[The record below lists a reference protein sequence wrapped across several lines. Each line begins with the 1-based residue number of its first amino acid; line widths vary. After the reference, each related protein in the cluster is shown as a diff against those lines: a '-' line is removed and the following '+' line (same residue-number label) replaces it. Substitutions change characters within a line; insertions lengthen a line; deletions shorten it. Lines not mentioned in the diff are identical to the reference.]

1 MLRLSR
7 GKCVLVLSYP
17 DEVYATALAGLLV
30 VKLRKVKIGF
40 PNSSSSC
47 ADVDAPAPRV
57 RMKVPSSRLLT
68 TQQPDY
74 CFFDEQPSKTGRP
87 VKRNLKAINASARSA
102 TEMSIMAVIAL
113 RKGLSR
119 KP

>member
-1 MLRLSR
+1 MLLLR

-17 DEVYATALAGLLV
+17 DEIYATALAGLLV
-30 VKLRKVKIGF
+30 VELRKVKIGF

-47 ADVDAPAPRV
+47 ADVDAPAPRRV
-57 RMKVPSSRLLT
+57 RSKAAH
-68 TQQPDY
+68 TQQPGY

-102 TEMSIMAVIAL
+102 TEISIIAVIAL

>member
-1 MLRLSR
+1 MCFTLRVR
-7 GKCVLVLSYP
+7 
-17 DEVYATALAGLLV
+17 
-30 VKLRKVKIGF
+30 VKIGF

-47 ADVDAPAPRV
+47 ADVDAPPPRQQAAH
-57 RMKVPSSRLLT
+57 

-87 VKRNLKAINASARSA
+87 VKRNLNAIKANARSA
-102 TEMSIMAVIAL
+102 TEMSIMAVMAF